1 MQIALRYPRKTTLV
15 NEDIALALGFSDGAN
30 FRRAFR
36 RWTNQSPSEIR
47 EE

>member
-1 MQIALRYPRKTTLV
+1 MQIALRYLRTTTLA
-15 NEDIALALGFSDGAN
+15 NEDSALALGFSDGAN

-36 RWTNQSPSEIR
+36 RWTNQSPGEIR